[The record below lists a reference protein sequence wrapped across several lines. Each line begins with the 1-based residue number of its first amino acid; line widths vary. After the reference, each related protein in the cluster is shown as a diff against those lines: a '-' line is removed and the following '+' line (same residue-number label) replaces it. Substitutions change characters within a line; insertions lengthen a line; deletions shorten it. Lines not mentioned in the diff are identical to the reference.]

1 MAYRL
6 LSLTA
11 ISGEFP
17 TDQLNRLPGSPYY
30 LESVVTAL
38 KKDGLL
44 RTYYRDKLRGYRLGP
59 RAKATLLESRPDR
72 FASYLTGDTDT
83 NRLKCEIDR
92 RLRLHR
98 LAETYVT
105 MDNAGVCVY
114 RDEKPAIFAPDGYA
128 GGRIVY
134 PAFFSS
140 REVKEMGID
149 TTKIRSSRSTGIL
162 LAPSGIFV
170 TYNSSSALMKW
181 RYKSE
186 MRVKALIWSVIC
198 QQRLAPQF
206 RHEDVHGLILGNSM
220 DLAYQILTS
229 TGGRKHDFFML
240 DGSYEHFLYLTNNHQ
255 GEVILPADTGNS
267 LDLNELLGQ
276 MDQPLEDT
284 SAEYM
289 AEDPL
294 PELTEEEMFGDTP
307 AETDDQSAA
316 PTDMPED
323 FDVQP
328 PDVYEDNADAVQEPP
343 ASPKPKRTSRKKKEA
358 AAPEETVTEEVPAE
372 TTESADTADSILDTE
387 EPAVEPDVPVVEEA
401 AAPAPTPS
409 PPQRQPRPQRGEAP
423 VLTIRSRDDVETA
436 EDRDDVIWHEIH
448 NAYRTRKII
457 TGKLGGIEQLDNR
470 KTVAVVDYKGF
481 RVIIPIK
488 EMMINLGRSPSG
500 QEYADL
506 MLRQNKILG
515 NMLGADIDFIVRGID
530 SKTRSVV
537 ASRKEAMLRK
547 RQIFYL
553 DTDAAGMYRVYE
565 GRIVQ
570 ARVIAV
576 AEKVVRV
583 EVFGVETSILARDL
597 AWDWIGDAHE
607 RFSVGDE
614 VLVRILSVRRNS
626 LEDLGI
632 KADIKSISE
641 NTDRDNLQK
650 CRIQGKYAGRVT
662 DVHKGVV
669 YVRLSNGVNAVAH
682 SCYDYRMPGKK
693 DDVSFAVTRLDME
706 RGVAV
711 GIITRIIR
719 QNL

>member
-1 MAYRL
+1 MA
-6 LSLTA
+6 T
-11 ISGEFP
+11 
-17 TDQLNRLPGSPYY
+17 
-30 LESVVTAL
+30 
-38 KKDGLL
+38 KK
-44 RTYYRDKLRGYRLGP
+44 KE
-59 RAKATLLESRPDR
+59 LLEQEAPVTETVMSEGETLP
-72 FASYLTGDTDT
+72 ADTAQP
-83 NRLKCEIDR
+83 E
-92 RLRLHR
+92 
-98 LAETYVT
+98 
-105 MDNAGVCVY
+105 
-114 RDEKPAIFAPDGYA
+114 
-128 GGRIVY
+128 
-134 PAFFSS
+134 S
-140 REVKEMGID
+140 
-149 TTKIRSSRSTGIL
+149 
-162 LAPSGIFV
+162 
-170 TYNSSSALMKW
+170 
-181 RYKSE
+181 
-186 MRVKALIWSVIC
+186 
-198 QQRLAPQF
+198 
-206 RHEDVHGLILGNSM
+206 
-220 DLAYQILTS
+220 
-229 TGGRKHDFFML
+229 
-240 DGSYEHFLYLTNNHQ
+240 
-255 GEVILPADTGNS
+255 LPADTGNS

-294 PELTEEEMFGDTP
+294 PELTEEEMFGDAP

-387 EPAVEPDVPVVEEA
+387 EPAVEPDVPVVEEVA
-401 AAPAPTPS
+401 PPAPIPS